1 MRTKIL
7 IRGRFLDVRLQ
18 GFTPTQVQIVIDH
31 AAEYGETGE
40 WSVEALLSDYADEIA
55 DAS

>member
-7 IRGRFLDVRLQ
+7 IRGRFLDVRMQ